1 MQQGSARPLAVKYI
15 TAHGRRHSD
24 QGFLSALRVRLSPG
38 SVAPEALKLM
48 PRAGGLRFGRRK
60 MLRLLPAQAL
70 EQRLIGP
77 RHADR
82 SILAEHETLQVDLLH
97 ADVVRD
103 AHEVGQLGDG
113 LLQARQP

>member
-1 MQQGSARPLAVKYI
+1 MQQGSARPLAVKYM

-24 QGFLSALRVRLSPG
+24 QGFFSDLRDRLSPG

-48 PRAGGLRFGRRK
+48 PRAAACASAAARCCDFV
-60 MLRLLPAQAL
+60 PAEAL

-82 SILAEHETLQVDLLH
+82 SILAEDETLQVDLLH
-97 ADVVRD
+97 ANVMRD
-103 AHEVGQLGDG
+103 AHEVRQLSNS
-113 LLQARQP
+113 LPQAREP